1 VKSESVII
9 ISGVIMVISGFVLFY
24 SIENSSNLDPISRY
38 IKHSGIF
45 VGLTGIGVTIAG
57 LLLRLVSK
65 EQPSIQENF
74 DN

>member
-1 VKSESVII
+1 MKGESVII

-24 SIENSSNLDPISRY
+24 LIENTSNLDTISRY

-45 VGLTGIGVTIAG
+45 IGLIGIGVTIAG
-57 LLLRLVSK
+57 LLLRLMSK
-65 EQPSIQENF
+65 EQPPIQENF